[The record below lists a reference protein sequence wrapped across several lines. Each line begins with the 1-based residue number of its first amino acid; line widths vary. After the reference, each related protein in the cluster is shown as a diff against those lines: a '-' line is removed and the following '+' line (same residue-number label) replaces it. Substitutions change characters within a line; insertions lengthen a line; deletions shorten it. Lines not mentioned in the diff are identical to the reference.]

1 MVSQSVFE
9 QENLP
14 IEKREEREKNP
25 NKTKRGYIMGAKV
38 YPSDLTDTQW
48 TLLEPLISRV
58 SEGAAHVLHER

>member
-1 MVSQSVFE
+1 
-9 QENLP
+9 
-14 IEKREEREKNP
+14 
-25 NKTKRGYIMGAKV
+25 MGAKV